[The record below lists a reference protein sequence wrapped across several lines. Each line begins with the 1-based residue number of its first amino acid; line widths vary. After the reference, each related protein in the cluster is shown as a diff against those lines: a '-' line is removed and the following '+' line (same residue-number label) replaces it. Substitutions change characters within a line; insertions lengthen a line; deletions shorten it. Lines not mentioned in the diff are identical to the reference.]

1 MSNDSYFRSI
11 QLSKE
16 KWETGSTPLIDC
28 LHSCQKDK
36 NDDDGDG
43 VDDVNAAAA
52 AAAAIANAATDADVD
67 ADVWINVVV
76 QLLYAI

>member
-16 KWETGSTPLIDC
+16 KWETGSTPPIDC

-43 VDDVNAAAA
+43 VDDGNAAAA
-52 AAAAIANAATDADVD
+52 AVANVATDADVD